1 MYLSLFISAFAAAT
15 ILPAQSEA
23 LLAYQVS
30 ISPDAVV
37 QLVAIA
43 TLGNVLGATFNW
55 WLGRLTE
62 NLRATKWFP
71 VNQKTAPQSRAIL
84 WTLWSLFFVVK
95 LGTNYWRSNYGS
107 RRNIARATFVLCTA
121 SDCCKV
127 RSLCSC
133 RGTCSLSSL
142 IVWMVA
148 IYIPFIIANCS
159 VTAPH
164 QCRIYRT
171 YVAV

>member
-62 NLRATKWFP
+62 NLRAKKWFP
-71 VNQKTAPQSRAIL
+71 VNEKQLHKAERFYGRYGRYSLLLSWVPIIGDPITVVAGIL
-84 WTLWSLFFVVK
+84 REPLLS
-95 LGTNYWRSNYGS
+95 
-107 RRNIARATFVLCTA
+107 FVLLVT
-121 SDCCKV
+121 
-127 RSLCSC
+127 
-133 RGTCSLSSL
+133 
-142 IVWMVA
+142 VA
-148 IYIPFIIANCS
+148 KCA
-159 VTAPH
+159 
-164 QCRIYRT
+164 R
-171 YVAV
+171 YVFV

>member
-1 MYLSLFISAFAAAT
+1 VYLSLFISAFAAAT

-62 NLRATKWFP
+62 NLRAKKWFP
-71 VNQKTAPQSRAIL
+71 VNEKLLQKAERFYGRYGRYSLLLSWVPIIGDPITIVAGIL
-84 WTLWSLFFVVK
+84 REPLLSFVLLVTIAKCARYVFVVG
-95 LGTNYWRSNYGS
+95 L
-107 RRNIARATFVLCTA
+107 AAFL
-121 SDCCKV
+121 
-127 RSLCSC
+127 L
-133 RGTCSLSSL
+133 
-142 IVWMVA
+142 
-148 IYIPFIIANCS
+148 
-159 VTAPH
+159 
-164 QCRIYRT
+164 
-171 YVAV
+171 

>member
-37 QLVAIA
+37 QLIAVA

-62 NLRATKWFP
+62 NLRAKKWFP
-71 VNQKTAPQSRAIL
+71 VNEKQLQKAERFYGRYGRYSLLLSWVPIIGDPITIVAGIL
-84 WTLWSLFFVVK
+84 REPLLSFVLLVTIAKCARYVFVVG
-95 LGTNYWRSNYGS
+95 L
-107 RRNIARATFVLCTA
+107 AAFL
-121 SDCCKV
+121 
-127 RSLCSC
+127 L
-133 RGTCSLSSL
+133 
-142 IVWMVA
+142 
-148 IYIPFIIANCS
+148 
-159 VTAPH
+159 
-164 QCRIYRT
+164 
-171 YVAV
+171 

>member
-37 QLVAIA
+37 QLVAVA

-62 NLRATKWFP
+62 NLRAKKWFP
-71 VNQKTAPQSRAIL
+71 VNEKQLHKAERFYGRYGRYSLLLSWVPIIGDPITIVAGIL
-84 WTLWSLFFVVK
+84 REPLLSFVLLVTIAKCARYVFVVG
-95 LGTNYWRSNYGS
+95 L
-107 RRNIARATFVLCTA
+107 AAFL
-121 SDCCKV
+121 
-127 RSLCSC
+127 L
-133 RGTCSLSSL
+133 
-142 IVWMVA
+142 
-148 IYIPFIIANCS
+148 
-159 VTAPH
+159 
-164 QCRIYRT
+164 
-171 YVAV
+171 

>member
-37 QLVAIA
+37 QLIAVA

-62 NLRATKWFP
+62 NLRAKKWFP
-71 VNQKTAPQSRAIL
+71 VNEKQLQKAERFYGRYGRYSLLLSWVPIIGDPITIVAGIL
-84 WTLWSLFFVVK
+84 REPLLSFVLLVTVAKCARYVFVVG
-95 LGTNYWRSNYGS
+95 L
-107 RRNIARATFVLCTA
+107 AAFL
-121 SDCCKV
+121 
-127 RSLCSC
+127 L
-133 RGTCSLSSL
+133 
-142 IVWMVA
+142 
-148 IYIPFIIANCS
+148 
-159 VTAPH
+159 
-164 QCRIYRT
+164 
-171 YVAV
+171 

>member
-37 QLVAIA
+37 QLIAVA

-62 NLRATKWFP
+62 NLRAKKWFP
-71 VNQKTAPQSRAIL
+71 VNEKQLHKAERFYGRYGRYSLLLSWVPIIGDPITIVAGIL
-84 WTLWSLFFVVK
+84 REPLLSFVLLVTIAKCARYVFVVG
-95 LGTNYWRSNYGS
+95 L
-107 RRNIARATFVLCTA
+107 AAFL
-121 SDCCKV
+121 
-127 RSLCSC
+127 L
-133 RGTCSLSSL
+133 
-142 IVWMVA
+142 
-148 IYIPFIIANCS
+148 
-159 VTAPH
+159 
-164 QCRIYRT
+164 
-171 YVAV
+171 